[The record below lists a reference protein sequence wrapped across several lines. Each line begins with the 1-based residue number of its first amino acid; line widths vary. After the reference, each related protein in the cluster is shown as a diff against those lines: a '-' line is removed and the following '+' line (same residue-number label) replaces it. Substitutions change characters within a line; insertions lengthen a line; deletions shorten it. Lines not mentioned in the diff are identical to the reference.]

1 MKSNMSLVFAGRRKK
16 EPMRGGSK
24 KSDEDITLWSILLIA
39 AYIDFV
45 HDFNDSTRASVNVTL
60 LNDDPYGVVPPK
72 LKFQGIEALTKDLR
86 TPTAFHVFKNI
97 IISVLRSQMPEAH
110 RDIDTFKPVLAG
122 GILHE
127 TDIMNM
133 ITVEYTRLISN
144 LPQVPSPL
152 TQELPLPMYYGANP
166 VAAPGPTSV
175 KWGDKQIDYRVSSY
189 PTKMRGASKA
199 HVHTAEAF
207 HGVTNRE
214 HNVFVCMI
222 DAASCSMD
230 ILGDPWKMTDKKT
243 GADISHL
250 MFMNQQYHG
259 EPKGYHFFILNSK
272 ENISDPAGKSTIR
285 NRILP
290 LRVDPAQTNVFVY
303 FLEEADPDHVS
314 VFPAGTQDVTDLV
327 EMANQSVFSPFTVET
342 RRTGS
347 VESPIV
353 SAIARTAS
361 GTFTMND
368 VGVDSEVQSAVQ
380 RAVTQSLLGSPP
392 EEVALNFTMKRFGD
406 WCQALCLKDTSR
418 KYKVVGINR
427 GQGGN
432 GPIVEEGAIVTL
444 DDLRT
449 RHRALV
455 FLLTLDRVLLA
466 FALAM
471 GLNVIFTSKS
481 GVKGTS
487 WMTLFKN
494 AADGIG
500 VGDAQ
505 FLFSK
510 FNDNRL
516 FEKVQRQK
524 SRIKEIVASIPRI
537 EAPIVGYDFLNYPR
551 ALMLLRDTLSEL
563 SFLPSVSML
572 DEQETELSD
581 RGGLLYQLTRYMTS
595 DSTVHTTDQG
605 REYQEIIN
613 KLRTLVT
620 TVEKND
626 PRVTAYYTK
635 FMAAKAAEEAGAVP
649 QYSPERMKEGQNLA
663 QFFNVLSTNPVSMSS
678 RLPLFK
684 SAEQTLRSIVSDA
697 ETTKIPLTPLRAD
710 ISDIWDRTVRPQARP
725 RQSVRAGNVDLP
737 PMQELFRVYPAA
749 AAAAAGGGQRG
760 GAAMTLGDVFD
771 APFTEMVYVSGLPPG
786 IMQLDDRRLGILN
799 QEAIQEAKTRLT
811 GQLAQSRVLP
821 PGAIMTPE
829 LFSANGGE
837 ALAAEIYSQLVVS
850 GVYKG
855 YISDGRGH
863 YASVIDP
870 FVFHEE
876 DDLVA
881 YLNDEELQTQDPR
894 HRLYVALRYMLW
906 KTDELRM
913 AINKLKGADPDNLV
927 ELDVYESI
935 DTDVYT
941 LQSISADTLVN
952 DVIQFTNGK
961 RMDKHA
967 SSDAGQGPGITTL
980 EDQLDALDPFTRPG
994 VISRYIDANV
1004 PEAKDMATAAI
1015 GMAKSAAI
1023 VANNIRTML
1032 VPGPGQAAAALA
1044 AQAGVAQAQAELRVD
1059 LSGQSPQALLVYFE
1073 GLYIQTINGIL
1084 TPIQSPRP
1092 DGLGRYTLQ
1101 EDIISFFKKEEFL
1114 GQVSQLE
1121 EELNKVRVSI
1131 YSAYEK
1137 SGLFVLTYPQQ
1148 GAPAPAGGVRRKTHR
1163 RRLPKLV

>member
-1 MKSNMSLVFAGRRKK
+1 MPGLVFHGQPK
-16 EPMRGGSK
+16 EPMRGGFK
-24 KSDEDITLWSILLIA
+24 KSDEDITLWIILLIA

-72 LKFQGIEALTKDLR
+72 LKFQGIEALTKDLK
-86 TPTAFHVFKNI
+86 TPTAFHVFKKI
-97 IISVLRSQMPEAH
+97 IISVLTSQMPDAYRGRPE
-110 RDIDTFKPVLAG
+110 FKPVLDG
-122 GILHE
+122 DILHE

-144 LPQVPSPL
+144 LPQVPSLP
-152 TQELPLPMYYGANP
+152 TQGLLLHYGANP

-207 HGVTNRE
+207 HGVTNQE

-230 ILGDPWKMTDKKT
+230 ILGDPWKMADKKT

-259 EPKGYHFFILNSK
+259 DKGYHFFILNSK

-290 LRVDPAQTNVFVY
+290 LRVDPAQTNVFIY
-303 FLEEADPDHVS
+303 FLEEADPNHVS
-314 VFPAGTQDVTDLV
+314 VFPAGTQDVTDSV

-342 RRTGS
+342 RRTGT
-347 VESPIV
+347 EFNPIV
-353 SAIARTAS
+353 SAVARTAR

-510 FNDNRL
+510 FNDIRI
-516 FEKVQRQK
+516 FQKVQRQK
-524 SRIKEIVASIPRI
+524 SRIKEIVASIPII

-581 RGGLLYQLTRYMTS
+581 VGTLVQQIVPFVRGN
-595 DSTVHTTDQG
+595 TVPITDQG
-605 REYQEIIN
+605 RDYQEIIN

-635 FMAAKAAEEAGAVP
+635 FMAAKAAFVAGAAP

-710 ISDIWDRTVRPQARP
+710 ISDIWDRTVRLQARP

-760 GAAMTLGDVFD
+760 GAAMTLDDVFD
-771 APFTEMVYVSGLPPG
+771 APFTEMVYVSGLSPG
-786 IMQLDDRRLGILN
+786 IMQLDDRRLETLK
-799 QEAIQEAKTRLT
+799 QAAIQEAITRLT
-811 GQLAQSRVLP
+811 GQLAQSGVLP
-821 PGAIMTPE
+821 PGAMTRE
-829 LFSANGGE
+829 LFNANGGE

-881 YLNDEELQTQDPR
+881 YLNDKELQTQDPR
-894 HRLYVALRYMLW
+894 HQLYVALRYMLW

-952 DVIQFTNGK
+952 DVIQFTRGA
-961 RMDKHA
+961 RYDKHA
-967 SSDAGQGPGITTL
+967 SSDAGQGSGITTL

-1004 PEAKDMATAAI
+1004 PEAIDMATAAI
-1015 GMAKSAAI
+1015 GRANAAAI

-1032 VPGPGQAAAALA
+1032 VPGPGQAAAAAA
-1044 AQAGVAQAQAELRVD
+1044 AQAGVAQAQAELGVD
-1059 LSGQSPQALLVYFE
+1059 LRGQSSQALIAYFD
-1073 GLYIQTINGIL
+1073 GLYIETIKGIL

-1101 EDIISFFKKEEFL
+1101 EDIISFFKKEVFL
-1114 GQVSQLE
+1114 DQVSQLE
-1121 EELNKVRVSI
+1121 EELNKVRDGI
-1131 YSAYEK
+1131 YVAYK
-1137 SGLFVLTYPQQ
+1137 NFGLAVLAYPQQ
-1148 GAPAPAGGVRRKTHR
+1148 GAPAPAGGVRRKTR
-1163 RRLPKLV
+1163 RRGLPKLV